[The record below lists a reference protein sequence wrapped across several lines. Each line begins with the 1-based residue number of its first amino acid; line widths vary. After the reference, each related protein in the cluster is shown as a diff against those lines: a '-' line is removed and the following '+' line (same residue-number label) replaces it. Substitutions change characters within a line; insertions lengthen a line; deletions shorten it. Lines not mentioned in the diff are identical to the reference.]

1 MDPVATVLS
10 ALSAAPHQQERL
22 LRLHTPLGPD
32 VLVAETL
39 DGRES
44 VDGGGFRFDVGA
56 LSANAGLPLDDL
68 LGQPVLLELLTAES
82 RTALRPF
89 HGHVT
94 AFERLGSNG
103 GLARYRLRVEPW
115 LALLAQRVDSYVFQ
129 DTSVVEIAESV
140 FADYAG
146 QGALAPAWRWE
157 LSDRS
162 AYARRS
168 LTTQYEETDF
178 AFLSRLLAEEGIA
191 YWFEHTGAADS
202 DTRGTHTLVLSDHN
216 AAFADLGTVR
226 YHRHDATEQQDSVQQ
241 WVQAYRWRATSLSRA
256 SWDYRSRSL
265 RPAGADATPLGD
277 IGAEDVDTA
286 GPYGWQDSM
295 RGQRRAQQQ
304 LDAQQV
310 AAQTIEGQGTWR
322 QLAPGTRFGL
332 SQHAVVAAD
341 AAFLCLQVRH
351 QARNNLGA
359 EVFDALEQA
368 LGAVAVAGAPLPP
381 ALAGLSGG
389 YAPPQDDT
397 EVAFYRNQFTAI
409 PATATYRPQTE
420 DGHGLRLHPKPTVVG
435 TLSAIVVSDGDPVQS
450 DRDHRIKVQFPFQ
463 RGADASSALAHPG
476 GEDNAP
482 GSASAWTWVRVMT
495 PWAGDNWGGVVLPR
509 KGQEVL
515 VGFLE
520 GDIDRPVVIGS
531 VYNGRG
537 QDEAAHNQVG
547 GGGAGATGNAPAWFQ
562 GNAHGAVFTGFKSQA
577 LAQSQDGTGGYQQLR
592 LDDTPG
598 QGRAQLSTTQH
609 ASSLTLGHLKGG
621 HDNLREGER
630 GYGADLST
638 QAYGAVRAG
647 QGLLLSSEP
656 GQQQLA
662 ASQALAQLEQ
672 GEQLLQALA
681 DAARQQQAQLPD
693 EAATL
698 PVQDGLKTLQA
709 SLKAT
714 QHGSAAGEIG
724 GGAGEVPGWSAPVL
738 LGSGQAGVMS
748 LTPADQV
755 WVSGTQTALLAG
767 SALNWLS
774 QGHLV
779 LAVAGGLV
787 LYTQGSKA
795 AAGSPNQERGI
806 ALHAAQ
812 GTVSARAHKNQA
824 KLAAKTQVRIVS
836 TTADVQLAAPTK
848 HLLATAAGAYIKLDG
863 DDIELGA
870 PGTIAFKGGQ
880 QVLTGPQGASMSPV
894 TPSASHKLCEYTAR
908 AADFAGAGTMGA
920 A

>member
-1 MDPVATVLS
+1 MRWSVVAYES
-10 ALSAAPHQQERL
+10 ADRS
-22 LRLHTPLGPD
+22 
-32 VLVAETL
+32 
-39 DGRES
+39 
-44 VDGGGFRFDVGA
+44 
-56 LSANAGLPLDDL
+56 
-68 LGQPVLLELLTAES
+68 LGQPVLLGLPNVDFNRRAAFYAE
-82 RTALRPF
+82 
-89 HGHVT
+89 
-94 AFERLGSNG
+94 
-103 GLARYRLRVEPW
+103 
-115 LALLAQRVDSYVFQ
+115 
-129 DTSVVEIAESV
+129 
-140 FADYAG
+140 

-157 LSDRS
+157 LSDRRV
-162 AYARRS
+162 YARRS
-168 LTTQYEETDF
+168 LTTQYEETDL
-178 AFLSRLLAEEGIA
+178 AFVQRLLAEEGI
-191 YWFEHTGAADS
+191 YVWFAHAGDAGSERLGS
-202 DTRGTHTLVLSDHN
+202 HTLVLSDHN
-216 AAFADLGTVR
+216 HAFAALGTVR
-226 YHRHDATEQQDSVQQ
+226 YHRTDVTEQQDSVQQ
-241 WVQAYRWRATSLSRA
+241 WVRSCRWRPTTLSRA
-256 SWDYRSRSL
+256 SWDYRSLSL
-265 RPAGADATPLGD
+265 RPAGAEGTPLGD

-286 GPYGWQDSM
+286 GPYGWQDST

-310 AAQTIEGQGTWR
+310 AAQTIQGQGSWR

-332 SQHAVVAAD
+332 RQHASVAAD
-341 AAFLCLQVRH
+341 ARFLCLQVRH

-359 EVFDALEQA
+359 DVFDALEQS

-381 ALAGLSGG
+381 ALAGLGGG
-389 YAPPQDDT
+389 YAPAQDAA
-397 EVAFYRNQFTAI
+397 EVAFYRNQFTAL

-420 DGHGLRLHPKPTVVG
+420 DGHGVRLHPKPTVAG

-463 RGADASSALAHPG
+463 RGADASSALAHPA

-609 ASSLTLGHLKGG
+609 ASTLTLGHLKGG
-621 HDNLREGER
+621 SDNLREGER
-630 GYGADLST
+630 GYGVELST

-662 ASQALAQLEQ
+662 ASQALSQLEQ

-681 DAARQQQAQLPD
+681 DAARQQQAQLPND
-693 EAATL
+693 PDRL
-698 PVQDGLKTLQA
+698 PAQDGLKTLQA

-714 QHGSAAGEIG
+714 QGGSADGQA
-724 GGAGEVPGWSAPVL
+724 PGWSRPAL
-738 LGSGQAGVMS
+738 LGSGSAGVMS

-755 WVSGTQTALLAG
+755 WVSGTQTTLLAG
-767 SALNWLS
+767 TALNWAS
-774 QGHLV
+774 QAQLV

-787 LYTQGSKA
+787 LYTQGSA
-795 AAGSPNQERGI
+795 PVAGSPNQERGI

-812 GTVSARAHKNQA
+812 GTLSARAHKNLA

-836 TTADVQLAAPTK
+836 TTADLQIAAPTK
-848 HLLATAAGAYIKLDG
+848 HLLATAAGAYIKLEG

-870 PGTIAFKGGQ
+870 PGTIEFKGGQ
-880 QVLTGPQGASMSPV
+880 QVWTGPQGATSNAVVPNA
-894 TPSASHKLCEYTAR
+894 TLKPCPQDTTTK
-908 AADFAGAGTMGA
+908 AAGGA
-920 A
+920 AYI

>member
-10 ALSAAPHQQERL
+10 ALSAAPRQQERL
-22 LRLHTPLGPD
+22 LRLHTALGPD
-32 VLVAETL
+32 VLVAETM

-44 VDGGGFRFDVGA
+44 VDGGGFRFDVCA

-82 RTALRPF
+82 STALRPF

-103 GLARYRLRVEPW
+103 GLARYRLVVEPW

-129 DTSVVEIAESV
+129 DMSVVEIAESV
-140 FADYAG
+140 FADYAE

-162 AYARRS
+162 TYAKRS

-178 AFLSRLLAEEGIA
+178 AFLRRLLAEEGIA

-216 AAFADLGTVR
+216 AAFAALGTVR
-226 YHRHDATEQQDSVQQ
+226 YHRSDATEQQDSVQQ
-241 WVQAYRWRATSLSRA
+241 WSPARRWRTATLSRA
-256 SWDYRSRSL
+256 SWDYRSPSL
-265 RPAGADATPLGD
+265 RPAGAEATPLGD
-277 IGAEDVDTA
+277 IGAADVDTA
-286 GPYGWQDSM
+286 GPYAWQDST

-310 AAQTIEGQGTWR
+310 AAQTIEGQGSWR
-322 QLAPGTRFGL
+322 QLAPGKRFGL
-332 SQHAVVAAD
+332 SQHAGVAAD

-351 QARNNLGA
+351 QARNNLAA
-359 EVFDALEQA
+359 EVFDALEQS
-368 LGAVAVAGAPLPP
+368 LGAVAVAGAPLPS
-381 ALAGLSGG
+381 ALAGLGAG
-389 YAPPQDDT
+389 YAPPQDDASV
-397 EVAFYRNQFTAI
+397 EFYRNQFTAL

-420 DGHGLRLHPKPTVVG
+420 DGHGLRLHPKPTVSG

-537 QDEAAHNQVG
+537 QDDAAHNQVG

-609 ASSLTLGHLKGG
+609 ASTLTLGHLKGG
-621 HDNLREGER
+621 RDNLREGER
-630 GYGADLST
+630 GFGVDLST

-662 ASQALAQLEQ
+662 ASQALSQLEQ

-681 DAARQQQAQLPD
+681 DVARQQQAQLPD
-693 EAATL
+693 EPATL
-698 PVQDGLKTLQA
+698 PAQDGLKTLQA

-714 QHGSAAGEIG
+714 QRGSAAGQLQG
-724 GGAGEVPGWSAPVL
+724 GDGQAPGWSRPAL
-738 LGSGQAGVMS
+738 LGSGSAGVMS

-755 WVSGTQTALLAG
+755 WVSGTQTTLLAG
-767 SALNWLS
+767 TALNWAS
-774 QGHLV
+774 QAQLV

-787 LYTQGSKA
+787 LYTQGGA
-795 AAGSPNQERGI
+795 PVAGSPNQERGI

-812 GTVSARAHKNQA
+812 GTLSARAHRNQA
-824 KLAAKTQVRIVS
+824 RIAAKTQVRIVS
-836 TTADVQLAAPTK
+836 TTADIQLAAPTK

-870 PGTIAFKGGQ
+870 PGTIEFKGGHR
-880 QVLTGPQGASMSPV
+880 VWTGPQGSSTRV
-894 TPSASHKLCEYTAR
+894 QLPSADKPVCLECMRDLATRHEAVASR
-908 AADFAGAGTMGA
+908 G
-920 A
+920 

>member
-10 ALSAAPHQQERL
+10 ALSAAPRQQERL
-22 LRLHTPLGPD
+22 LRLHTALGPD

-39 DGRES
+39 DGHES

-103 GLARYRLRVEPW
+103 GLARYRLVVEPW

-129 DTSVVEIAESV
+129 DMSVVEIAESV
-140 FADYAG
+140 FADYAE

-162 AYARRS
+162 TYAKRS
-168 LTTQYEETDF
+168 LTTQYEETDV
-178 AFLSRLLAEEGIA
+178 AFLRRLLAEEGIA

-226 YHRHDATEQQDSVQQ
+226 YHRHDVTEQQDSVQQ
-241 WVQAYRWRATSLSRA
+241 WSPARRWRKATLSRA

-265 RPAGADATPLGD
+265 RPAGAEATPLGD
-277 IGAEDVDTA
+277 IDAADVDTA
-286 GPYGWQDSM
+286 GPYGWQDST

-310 AAQTIEGQGTWR
+310 AAQTIQGQGTWR
-322 QLAPGTRFGL
+322 QLAPGTRFAL
-332 SQHAVVAAD
+332 SQHAGVAAD

-359 EVFDALEQA
+359 DVFDALEQS
-368 LGAVAVAGAPLPP
+368 LGAVAVAGAPLPS

-389 YAPPQDDT
+389 YAPAQDDA
-397 EVAFYRNQFTAI
+397 EVAFYRNQFTAL

-420 DGHGLRLHPKPTVVG
+420 DGHGLRLHPKPTVAG

-537 QDEAAHNQVG
+537 QDDAAHNQVG

-577 LAQSQDGTGGYQQLR
+577 LAQSQDGTGGYQQLQ

-609 ASSLTLGHLKGG
+609 ASTLTLGHLKGG
-621 HDNLREGER
+621 RDNLREGER
-630 GYGADLST
+630 GFGVDLST

-662 ASQALAQLEQ
+662 ASQALSQLEQ

-693 EAATL
+693 EPATL
-698 PVQDGLKTLQA
+698 PAQDGLKTLQA

-714 QHGSAAGEIG
+714 QNGSAAGQLQG
-724 GGAGEVPGWSAPVL
+724 GDGQAPGWSRPAL
-738 LGSGQAGVMS
+738 LGSGSAGMMS

-767 SALNWLS
+767 TALNWAS
-774 QGHLV
+774 QAQLV

-787 LYTQGSKA
+787 LYTQGSA
-795 AAGSPNQERGI
+795 PVAGSPNQERGI

-812 GTVSARAHKNQA
+812 GTLSARAHRNQA

-836 TTADVQLAAPTK
+836 TTADIQLAAPTK

-870 PGTIAFKGGQ
+870 PGTIEFKGGHR
-880 QVLTGPQGASMSPV
+880 VWTGPQGASMSPV
-894 TPSASHKLCEYTAR
+894 MPSASHKLCEYTAL
-908 AADFAGAGTMGA
+908 AADSAGAGTMGVA
-920 A
+920 

>member
-1 MDPVATVLS
+1 
-10 ALSAAPHQQERL
+10 
-22 LRLHTPLGPD
+22 
-32 VLVAETL
+32 
-39 DGRES
+39 
-44 VDGGGFRFDVGA
+44 
-56 LSANAGLPLDDL
+56 
-68 LGQPVLLELLTAES
+68 
-82 RTALRPF
+82 
-89 HGHVT
+89 
-94 AFERLGSNG
+94 
-103 GLARYRLRVEPW
+103 
-115 LALLAQRVDSYVFQ
+115 
-129 DTSVVEIAESV
+129 
-140 FADYAG
+140 
-146 QGALAPAWRWE
+146 
-157 LSDRS
+157 
-162 AYARRS
+162 YARRS

-202 DTRGTHTLVLSDHN
+202 ATRGTHMLVLSDHN

-226 YHRHDATEQQDSVQQ
+226 YHRTDVTEQQDSVQQ
-241 WVQAYRWRATSLSRA
+241 WVQAHRWRATSLSRA

-265 RPAGADATPLGD
+265 RLAGAEGTPLGD

-286 GPYGWQDSM
+286 GPYGWQDST
-295 RGQRRAQQQ
+295 RGQRRAQQH

-310 AAQTIEGQGTWR
+310 TAQTIQGQGTWR

-332 SQHAVVAAD
+332 RQHAGVAAD

-368 LGAVAVAGAPLPP
+368 LGAVAMAGAPLPP

-389 YAPPQDDT
+389 YVPAQD
-397 EVAFYRNQFTAI
+397 EAAVEFYRNQFTAI

-420 DGHGLRLHPKPTVVG
+420 DGHGVRLHPKPTVVG

-537 QDEAAHNQVG
+537 QDDAAHNQVG

-609 ASSLTLGHLKGG
+609 ASTLTLGHLKGG

-656 GQQQLA
+656 GNTQLA
-662 ASQALAQLEQ
+662 ATGALSQLQQ
-672 GEQLLQALA
+672 GSDLLKRLN
-681 DAARQQQAQLPD
+681 DAARTQQAGLPS
-693 EAATL
+693 EPESL
-698 PVQDGLKTLQA
+698 PTQDGLKTLQDH
-709 SLKAT
+709 LQAT
-714 QHGSAAGEIG
+714 HSGSAAGAIG

-795 AAGSPNQERGI
+795 VAGSPNQETGI

-812 GTVSARAHKNQA
+812 GTLSARAHRNTA
-824 KLAAKTQVRIVS
+824 TLAAKTQVRIVS
-836 TTADVQLAAPTK
+836 TTADVQLAAPTR

-870 PGTIAFKGGQ
+870 PGVVAFKGGQ

>member
-1 MDPVATVLS
+1 M
-10 ALSAAPHQQERL
+10 
-22 LRLHTPLGPD
+22 
-32 VLVAETL
+32 
-39 DGRES
+39 
-44 VDGGGFRFDVGA
+44 A

-103 GLARYRLRVEPW
+103 GLARYRLTIEPW
-115 LALLAQRVDSYVFQ
+115 LALLGQRVDSYVFQ
-129 DTSVVEIAESV
+129 DLSVVEIVESV
-140 FADYAG
+140 FADYAE

-157 LSDRS
+157 LADRRV
-162 AYARRS
+162 YAKRS
-168 LTTQYEETDF
+168 LTTQYEETDL
-178 AFLSRLLAEEGIA
+178 AFVQRLLAEEGI
-191 YWFEHTGAADS
+191 YVWFAHAGDAGSERLGS
-202 DTRGTHTLVLSDHN
+202 HTLVLSDHN
-216 AAFADLGTVR
+216 HAFAELGTVR
-226 YHRHDATEQQDSVQQ
+226 YHRTDVTEQQDSVQQ
-241 WVQAYRWRATSLSRA
+241 WVRSCRWRPTTLSRA
-256 SWDYRSRSL
+256 SWDYRSLSL
-265 RPAGADATPLGD
+265 RPAGAEGTPLGD

-286 GPYGWQDSM
+286 GPYGWQDST

-310 AAQTIEGQGTWR
+310 AAQTIQGQGSWR

-332 SQHAVVAAD
+332 RQHAGVAAD

-359 EVFDALEQA
+359 DVFDALEQS

-381 ALAGLSGG
+381 ALAGLGGG
-389 YAPPQDDT
+389 YAPAQDAA
-397 EVAFYRNQFTAI
+397 EVAFYRNQFTAL

-420 DGHGLRLHPKPTVVG
+420 DGHGVRLHPKPTVAG

-463 RGADASSALAHPG
+463 RGADASSALAHPA

-537 QDEAAHNQVG
+537 QADAAHNQVG

-609 ASSLTLGHLKGG
+609 ASTLTLGHLKGG
-621 HDNLREGER
+621 SDNLREGER
-630 GYGADLST
+630 GFGAELST

-662 ASQALAQLEQ
+662 ASEALSQLEQ

-681 DAARQQQAQLPD
+681 DAARQQQAQLPND
-693 EAATL
+693 PDSL
-698 PVQDGLKTLQA
+698 PAQEGLKTLQA
-709 SLKAT
+709 SLQAT
-714 QHGSAAGEIG
+714 QRGSAAGQLQG
-724 GGAGEVPGWSAPVL
+724 GDGQAPGWSHPAL
-738 LGSGQAGVMS
+738 LGSGSAGLLS

-755 WVSGTQTALLAG
+755 WVSGTQTTLLAG
-767 SALNWLS
+767 TALNWAS
-774 QGHLV
+774 QAQLV

-787 LYTQGSKA
+787 LYTQGSA
-795 AAGSPNQERGI
+795 PDAGSPNQERGI

-812 GTVSARAHKNQA
+812 GTLSARAHKNLA
-824 KLAAKTQVRIVS
+824 KLAAKTQVKLVS
-836 TTADVQLAAPTK
+836 TTADVQIAAPTK
-848 HLLATAAGAYIKLDG
+848 HLLATAAGAYIKLEG

-880 QVLTGPQGASMSPV
+880 QVWTGPQGFSTRV
-894 TPSASHKLCEYTAR
+894 QLPSADKPVCLECMRDLASRHEAVASR
-908 AADFAGAGTMGA
+908 G
-920 A
+920 

>member
-1 MDPVATVLS
+1 M
-10 ALSAAPHQQERL
+10 
-22 LRLHTPLGPD
+22 
-32 VLVAETL
+32 
-39 DGRES
+39 
-44 VDGGGFRFDVGA
+44 
-56 LSANAGLPLDDL
+56 
-68 LGQPVLLELLTAES
+68 LLELLTAES
-82 RTALRPF
+82 RSALRPF

-103 GLARYRLRVEPW
+103 GLARYRLVVQPW

-129 DTSVVEIAESV
+129 DMSVVEIAESV
-140 FADYAG
+140 FADYAE

-162 AYARRS
+162 TYAKRS
-168 LTTQYEETDF
+168 LTTQYEETDV
-178 AFLSRLLAEEGIA
+178 AFLRRLLAEEGIA

-226 YHRHDATEQQDSVQQ
+226 YHRHDVTEQQDSVQQ
-241 WVQAYRWRATSLSRA
+241 WSPARRWRTATLSRA
-256 SWDYRSRSL
+256 SWDYRSLSL
-265 RPAGADATPLGD
+265 RPAGAEATPLGD
-277 IGAEDVDTA
+277 IDAEDVDTA
-286 GPYGWQDSM
+286 GPYGWQDST

-310 AAQTIEGQGTWR
+310 AAQTIQGQGTWR

-332 SQHAVVAAD
+332 SQHAGVAAD

-359 EVFDALEQA
+359 DVFDALEQS
-368 LGAVAVAGAPLPP
+368 LGAVAVAGAPLPS

-389 YAPPQDDT
+389 YAPAQDDA
-397 EVAFYRNQFTAI
+397 EVEFYRNQFTAL

-420 DGHGLRLHPKPTVVG
+420 DGHGLRLHPKPTVAG

-537 QDEAAHNQVG
+537 QDDAAHNQVG

-609 ASSLTLGHLKGG
+609 ASTLTLGHLKGG
-621 HDNLREGER
+621 RDNLREGER
-630 GYGADLST
+630 GFGVDLST

-662 ASQALAQLEQ
+662 ASQALSQLEQ

-693 EAATL
+693 EADTL
-698 PVQDGLKTLQA
+698 PAQDGLKTLQA

-714 QHGSAAGEIG
+714 QNGSAAGQLQG
-724 GGAGEVPGWSAPVL
+724 GDGQAPGWSRPAL
-738 LGSGQAGVMS
+738 LGSGSAGVMS

-767 SALNWLS
+767 TALNWAS
-774 QGHLV
+774 QAQLV

-787 LYTQGSKA
+787 LYTQGGDPV
-795 AAGSPNQERGI
+795 AGSPNQERGI

-812 GTVSARAHKNQA
+812 GTLSARAHRNQA
-824 KLAAKTQVRIVS
+824 RIAAKTQVRIVS
-836 TTADVQLAAPTK
+836 TTADIQLAAPTK

-870 PGTIAFKGGQ
+870 PGTIEFKGGHR
-880 QVLTGPQGASMSPV
+880 VWTGPQGASMSPV
-894 TPSASHKLCEYTAR
+894 MPSASHKLCEYTAL
-908 AADFAGAGTMGA
+908 AADSAGAGTMGVA
-920 A
+920 

>member
-1 MDPVATVLS
+1 
-10 ALSAAPHQQERL
+10 
-22 LRLHTPLGPD
+22 
-32 VLVAETL
+32 
-39 DGRES
+39 
-44 VDGGGFRFDVGA
+44 
-56 LSANAGLPLDDL
+56 
-68 LGQPVLLELLTAES
+68 
-82 RTALRPF
+82 
-89 HGHVT
+89 
-94 AFERLGSNG
+94 
-103 GLARYRLRVEPW
+103 
-115 LALLAQRVDSYVFQ
+115 
-129 DTSVVEIAESV
+129 
-140 FADYAG
+140 
-146 QGALAPAWRWE
+146 
-157 LSDRS
+157 
-162 AYARRS
+162 YARRS

-202 DTRGTHTLVLSDHN
+202 ATRGTHMLVLSDHN

-226 YHRHDATEQQDSVQQ
+226 YHRTDVTEQQDSVQQ
-241 WVQAYRWRATSLSRA
+241 WVQAHRWRATSLSRA

-265 RPAGADATPLGD
+265 RLAGAEGTPLGD

-286 GPYGWQDSM
+286 GPYGWQDST
-295 RGQRRAQQQ
+295 RGQRRAQQH

-310 AAQTIEGQGTWR
+310 TAQTIQGQGTWR

-332 SQHAVVAAD
+332 RQHAGVAAD

-389 YAPPQDDT
+389 YVPAQD
-397 EVAFYRNQFTAI
+397 EAAVEFYRNQFTAI

-420 DGHGLRLHPKPTVVG
+420 DGHGVRLHPKPTVVG

-537 QDEAAHNQVG
+537 QDDAAHNQVG

-609 ASSLTLGHLKGG
+609 ASTLTLGHLKGG

-656 GQQQLA
+656 GNTQLA
-662 ASQALAQLEQ
+662 ATGALSQLQQ
-672 GEQLLQALA
+672 GSDLLKRLN
-681 DAARQQQAQLPD
+681 DAARTQQAGLPS
-693 EAATL
+693 EPESL
-698 PVQDGLKTLQA
+698 PTQDGLKTLQDH
-709 SLKAT
+709 LQAT
-714 QHGSAAGEIG
+714 HSGSAAGAIG

-738 LGSGQAGVMS
+738 LGSGQAGLMS

-795 AAGSPNQERGI
+795 VAGSPNQETGI

-812 GTVSARAHKNQA
+812 GTLSARAHRNTA
-824 KLAAKTQVRIVS
+824 TLAAKTQVRIVS
-836 TTADVQLAAPTK
+836 TTADVQLAAPTR

-870 PGTIAFKGGQ
+870 PGVVAFKGGQ

>member
-1 MDPVATVLS
+1 M
-10 ALSAAPHQQERL
+10 
-22 LRLHTPLGPD
+22 
-32 VLVAETL
+32 
-39 DGRES
+39 
-44 VDGGGFRFDVGA
+44 
-56 LSANAGLPLDDL
+56 
-68 LGQPVLLELLTAES
+68 LELLTAES
-82 RTALRPF
+82 RSALRPF

-103 GLARYRLRVEPW
+103 GLARYRLVVEPW

-129 DTSVVEIAESV
+129 DMSVVEIAESV
-140 FADYAG
+140 FADYAE

-162 AYARRS
+162 TYAKRS
-168 LTTQYEETDF
+168 LTTQYEETDV
-178 AFLSRLLAEEGIA
+178 AFLRRLLAEEGIA

-226 YHRHDATEQQDSVQQ
+226 YHRHDVTEQQDSVQQ
-241 WVQAYRWRATSLSRA
+241 WSPARRWRTATLSRA
-256 SWDYRSRSL
+256 SWDYRSLSL
-265 RPAGADATPLGD
+265 RPAGAEATPLGD
-277 IGAEDVDTA
+277 IDAEDVDTA
-286 GPYGWQDSM
+286 GPYGWQDST

-310 AAQTIEGQGTWR
+310 AAQTIEGQGSWR
-322 QLAPGTRFGL
+322 QLAPGKRFGL
-332 SQHAVVAAD
+332 SQHAGVAAD

-359 EVFDALEQA
+359 DVFDALEQS
-368 LGAVAVAGAPLPP
+368 LGAVAVAGAPLPS

-389 YAPPQDDT
+389 YVPAQEDA
-397 EVAFYRNQFTAI
+397 EVAFYRNQFTAL
-409 PATATYRPQTE
+409 PATATYRPQAE
-420 DGHGLRLHPKPTVVG
+420 DGHGVRLHPKPTVAG

-537 QDEAAHNQVG
+537 QDDAAHNQVG

-577 LAQSQDGTGGYQQLR
+577 LAQSQDGTGGHQQLR

-609 ASSLTLGHLKGG
+609 ASTLTLGHLKGG
-621 HDNLREGER
+621 RDNLREGER
-630 GYGADLST
+630 GYGVDLST

-662 ASQALAQLEQ
+662 ASQALSQLEQ

-693 EAATL
+693 EPATL
-698 PVQDGLKTLQA
+698 PAQDGLKTLQA

-714 QHGSAAGEIG
+714 QNGSAAGQRKG
-724 GGAGEVPGWSAPVL
+724 GDGQAPGWSRPAL
-738 LGSGQAGVMS
+738 LGSGSAGVMS

-755 WVSGTQTALLAG
+755 WVSGTQTTLLAG
-767 SALNWLS
+767 TALNWAS
-774 QGHLV
+774 QAQLV

-787 LYTQGSKA
+787 LYTQGGDPV
-795 AAGSPNQERGI
+795 AGSPNQERGI

-812 GTVSARAHKNQA
+812 GTLSARAHRNQA
-824 KLAAKTQVRIVS
+824 RIAAKTQVRIVS

-870 PGTIAFKGGQ
+870 PGTIEFKGGHR
-880 QVLTGPQGASMSPV
+880 VWTGPQGASMSPV
-894 TPSASHKLCEYTAR
+894 MPSASHKLCEYTAL
-908 AADFAGAGTMGA
+908 AADSAGAGTMGVA
-920 A
+920 

>member
-10 ALSAAPHQQERL
+10 ALSAAPRQQERL
-22 LRLHTPLGPD
+22 LRLHTPFGPD

-39 DGRES
+39 DGHES

-82 RTALRPF
+82 RSALRPF

-103 GLARYRLRVEPW
+103 GLARYRLVVEPW

-129 DTSVVEIAESV
+129 DMSVVEIAESV
-140 FADYAG
+140 FADYAE

-162 AYARRS
+162 TYAKRS
-168 LTTQYEETDF
+168 LTTQYEETDA
-178 AFLSRLLAEEGIA
+178 AFLRRLLAEEGIA

-216 AAFADLGTVR
+216 AAFAALGTVR
-226 YHRHDATEQQDSVQQ
+226 YHRSDVTEQQDSVQQ
-241 WVQAYRWRATSLSRA
+241 WSPARRWRTATLSRA
-256 SWDYRSRSL
+256 SWDYRSLSL
-265 RPAGADATPLGD
+265 RPAGAEATPLGD
-277 IGAEDVDTA
+277 IDAEDVDTA
-286 GPYGWQDSM
+286 GPYAWQDST

-322 QLAPGTRFGL
+322 QLAPGTRFAL
-332 SQHAVVAAD
+332 RQHAGVAAD

-368 LGAVAVAGAPLPP
+368 LGTVTVAGAPLPP

-389 YAPPQDDT
+389 DAPAQDDA
-397 EVAFYRNQFTAI
+397 EVEFYRNQFTAL

-420 DGHGLRLHPKPTVVG
+420 DGHGVRLHPKPTVAG
-435 TLSAIVVSDGDPVQS
+435 TLSAIVVSDGGPVQS

-537 QDEAAHNQVG
+537 QAEAAHNQVG

-609 ASSLTLGHLKGG
+609 ASTLTLGHLKGG
-621 HDNLREGER
+621 RDNLREGER
-630 GYGADLST
+630 GYGVELST

-662 ASQALAQLEQ
+662 ASQALSQLEQ

-698 PVQDGLKTLQA
+698 PAQDGLKTLQA

-714 QHGSAAGEIG
+714 QNGSAAGQLQG
-724 GGAGEVPGWSAPVL
+724 GDGQAPGWSRPAL
-738 LGSGQAGVMS
+738 LGSGSAGVMS

-767 SALNWLS
+767 TALNWAS
-774 QGHLV
+774 QAQLV

-787 LYTQGSKA
+787 LYTQGSA
-795 AAGSPNQERGI
+795 PVAGSPNQERGI

-812 GTVSARAHKNQA
+812 GTLSARAHRNQA
-824 KLAAKTQVRIVS
+824 RIAAKTQVRIVS

-870 PGTIAFKGGQ
+870 PGTIEFKGGHR
-880 QVLTGPQGASMSPV
+880 VWTGPQGGSVSTEIP
-894 TPSASHKLCEYTAR
+894 KGNFKGCEQQLTQ
-908 AADFAGAGTMGA
+908 GA
-920 A
+920 ARHDAVVNVD

>member
-1 MDPVATVLS
+1 MEPLYC
-10 ALSAAPHQQERL
+10 SAA
-22 LRLHTPLGPD
+22 
-32 VLVAETL
+32 
-39 DGRES
+39 
-44 VDGGGFRFDVGA
+44 
-56 LSANAGLPLDDL
+56 SA
-68 LGQPVLLELLTAES
+68 
-82 RTALRPF
+82 
-89 HGHVT
+89 
-94 AFERLGSNG
+94 
-103 GLARYRLRVEPW
+103 
-115 LALLAQRVDSYVFQ
+115 
-129 DTSVVEIAESV
+129 
-140 FADYAG
+140 
-146 QGALAPAWRWE
+146 
-157 LSDRS
+157 
-162 AYARRS
+162 RS
-168 LTTQYEETDF
+168 L
-178 AFLSRLLAEEGIA
+178 
-191 YWFEHTGAADS
+191 
-202 DTRGTHTLVLSDHN
+202 
-216 AAFADLGTVR
+216 
-226 YHRHDATEQQDSVQQ
+226 
-241 WVQAYRWRATSLSRA
+241 
-256 SWDYRSRSL
+256 SL
-265 RPAGADATPLGD
+265 RPAGAEGTPLGD

-310 AAQTIEGQGTWR
+310 TAHIIEGQGCWR

-332 SQHAVVAAD
+332 RQHASVAAD
-341 AAFLCLQVRH
+341 ARFLCLQVRH
-351 QARNNLGA
+351 QARNTLGA
-359 EVFDALEQA
+359 EVFDALEQS
-368 LGAVAVAGAPLPP
+368 LGDVAVAGAPLPP
-381 ALAGLSGG
+381 ALAGLSRG
-389 YAPPQDDT
+389 YAVPQD
-397 EVAFYRNQFTAI
+397 EAAVAFYRNQFTAI

-420 DGHGLRLHPKPTVVG
+420 DGHGVHLHPKPTVAG

-537 QDEAAHNQVG
+537 QADAAHNQVG
-547 GGGAGATGNAPAWFQ
+547 GGGAAATGNAPAWFQ

-609 ASSLTLGHLKGG
+609 ASTLTLGHLKGG
-621 HDNLREGER
+621 SDNLREGER
-630 GYGADLST
+630 GYGVELST

-662 ASQALAQLEQ
+662 ASQALAQLAQ
-672 GEQLLQALA
+672 GEQLLQGLA
-681 DAARQQQAQLPD
+681 EAARQQQAQLPND
-693 EAATL
+693 PDRL
-698 PVQDGLKTLQA
+698 PAQDGLKTLQA

-714 QHGSAAGEIG
+714 QGGSADGQA
-724 GGAGEVPGWSAPVL
+724 PGWSRPAL
-738 LGSGQAGVMS
+738 LGSGSAGVMS

-755 WVSGTQTALLAG
+755 WVSGTQTTLLAG
-767 SALNWLS
+767 TALNWAS
-774 QGHLV
+774 QAQLV

-787 LYTQGSKA
+787 LYTQGSA
-795 AAGSPNQERGI
+795 PVAGSPNQERGI

-812 GTVSARAHKNQA
+812 GTLSARAHKNLA

-836 TTADVQLAAPTK
+836 TTADLQIAAPTK
-848 HLLATAAGAYIKLDG
+848 HLLATAAGAYIKLEG

-870 PGTIAFKGGQ
+870 PGTIEFKGGQ
-880 QVLTGPQGASMSPV
+880 QVWTGPQGVSAGASA
-894 TPSASHKLCEYTAR
+894 PSSALKLCDFKTRTA
-908 AADFAGAGTMGA
+908 DAGGDAIVLIQG
-920 A
+920 

>member
-1 MDPVATVLS
+1 
-10 ALSAAPHQQERL
+10 
-22 LRLHTPLGPD
+22 
-32 VLVAETL
+32 
-39 DGRES
+39 
-44 VDGGGFRFDVGA
+44 
-56 LSANAGLPLDDL
+56 
-68 LGQPVLLELLTAES
+68 
-82 RTALRPF
+82 
-89 HGHVT
+89 
-94 AFERLGSNG
+94 
-103 GLARYRLRVEPW
+103 
-115 LALLAQRVDSYVFQ
+115 
-129 DTSVVEIAESV
+129 
-140 FADYAG
+140 
-146 QGALAPAWRWE
+146 
-157 LSDRS
+157 
-162 AYARRS
+162 YARRS

-202 DTRGTHTLVLSDHN
+202 ATRGTHTLVLSDHN

-226 YHRHDATEQQDSVQQ
+226 YHRTDVTEQQDSVQQ
-241 WVQAYRWRATSLSRA
+241 WVQAHRWRATSLSRA

-265 RPAGADATPLGD
+265 RLAGAEATPLGD

-286 GPYGWQDSM
+286 GPYGWQDST

-304 LDAQQV
+304 FDAQQV
-310 AAQTIEGQGTWR
+310 TAQTIQGQGTWR

-332 SQHAVVAAD
+332 RQHAGVAAD

-389 YAPPQDDT
+389 YAPAQD
-397 EVAFYRNQFTAI
+397 EAAVEFYRNQFTAI

-420 DGHGLRLHPKPTVVG
+420 DGHGVRLHPKPTVVG

-537 QDEAAHNQVG
+537 QDDAAHNQVG

-656 GQQQLA
+656 GNTQLA
-662 ASQALAQLEQ
+662 ATGALSQLQQ
-672 GEQLLQALA
+672 GSDLLKRLN
-681 DAARQQQAQLPD
+681 DAARTQQAGLPS
-693 EAATL
+693 EPESL
-698 PVQDGLKTLQA
+698 PTQDGLKTLQDH
-709 SLKAT
+709 LQAT
-714 QHGSAAGEIG
+714 HSGSAAGAIG
-724 GGAGEVPGWSAPVL
+724 GGTGEVPGWSAPVL

-795 AAGSPNQERGI
+795 AAGSPNQETGI

-812 GTVSARAHKNQA
+812 GTLSARAHRSTA
-824 KLAAKTQVRIVS
+824 ILAAKTQVRIVS
-836 TTADVQLAAPTK
+836 TTADVQLAAPTR

-870 PGTIAFKGGQ
+870 PGVVAFKGGQ

>member
-1 MDPVATVLS
+1 MEPLYC
-10 ALSAAPHQQERL
+10 SAA
-22 LRLHTPLGPD
+22 
-32 VLVAETL
+32 
-39 DGRES
+39 
-44 VDGGGFRFDVGA
+44 
-56 LSANAGLPLDDL
+56 SA
-68 LGQPVLLELLTAES
+68 
-82 RTALRPF
+82 
-89 HGHVT
+89 
-94 AFERLGSNG
+94 
-103 GLARYRLRVEPW
+103 
-115 LALLAQRVDSYVFQ
+115 
-129 DTSVVEIAESV
+129 
-140 FADYAG
+140 
-146 QGALAPAWRWE
+146 
-157 LSDRS
+157 
-162 AYARRS
+162 RS
-168 LTTQYEETDF
+168 L
-178 AFLSRLLAEEGIA
+178 
-191 YWFEHTGAADS
+191 
-202 DTRGTHTLVLSDHN
+202 
-216 AAFADLGTVR
+216 
-226 YHRHDATEQQDSVQQ
+226 
-241 WVQAYRWRATSLSRA
+241 
-256 SWDYRSRSL
+256 SL
-265 RPAGADATPLGD
+265 RPAGAEGTPLGD

-304 LDAQQV
+304 LDAQRV
-310 AAQTIEGQGTWR
+310 TAHIIEGQGCWR

-332 SQHAVVAAD
+332 RQHASVAAD
-341 AAFLCLQVRH
+341 ARFLCLQVRH
-351 QARNNLGA
+351 QARNTLGA
-359 EVFDALEQA
+359 EVFDALEQS
-368 LGAVAVAGAPLPP
+368 LGDVAVAGAPLPP
-381 ALAGLSGG
+381 ALAGLSRG
-389 YAPPQDDT
+389 YAVPQD
-397 EVAFYRNQFTAI
+397 EAAVAFYRNQFTAI

-420 DGHGLRLHPKPTVVG
+420 DGHGVRLHPKPTVAG

-537 QDEAAHNQVG
+537 QADAAHNQVG

-609 ASSLTLGHLKGG
+609 ASTLTLGHLKGG
-621 HDNLREGER
+621 SDNLREGER
-630 GYGADLST
+630 GYGVELST

-662 ASQALAQLEQ
+662 ASQALAQLAQ
-672 GEQLLQALA
+672 GEQLLQGLA
-681 DAARQQQAQLPD
+681 NAARQQQAQLPND
-693 EAATL
+693 PDRL
-698 PVQDGLKTLQA
+698 PAQEGLKTLQA
-709 SLKAT
+709 SLQAT
-714 QHGSAAGEIG
+714 QSGSAAGQLQG
-724 GGAGEVPGWSAPVL
+724 GDGQAPGWSHPAL
-738 LGSGQAGVMS
+738 LGSGSAGVMS

-755 WVSGTQTALLAG
+755 WVSGTQTTLLAG
-767 SALNWLS
+767 TALNWAS
-774 QGHLV
+774 QAQLV

-787 LYTQGSKA
+787 LYTQGSA
-795 AAGSPNQERGI
+795 PVAGSPNQERGI

-812 GTVSARAHKNQA
+812 GTLSARAHKNLA

-836 TTADVQLAAPTK
+836 TTADVQIAAPTK

-870 PGTIAFKGGQ
+870 PGAIEFKGGQ
-880 QVLTGPQGASMSPV
+880 QVWTGPQGVSAGASA
-894 TPSASHKLCEYTAR
+894 PSSALKLCDFKTRTA
-908 AADFAGAGTMGA
+908 DAGGDAIVLIQG
-920 A
+920 

>member
-10 ALSAAPHQQERL
+10 ALSAAPQQQERL

-44 VDGGGFRFDVGA
+44 VDGGGFHFEVSA
-56 LSANAGLPLDDL
+56 LSANAGLPLDAL
-68 LGQPVLLELLTAES
+68 LCQPVLLELLTAES

-103 GLARYRLRVEPW
+103 GLARYRLRIEPW
-115 LALLAQRVDSYVFQ
+115 LALLGQRMDSYVFQ
-129 DTSVVEIAESV
+129 NMSVVEIAESV
-140 FADYAG
+140 FADYVE

-162 AYARRS
+162 VYAKRS
-168 LTTQYEETDF
+168 LTTQYEETDL
-178 AFLSRLLAEEGIA
+178 AFVQRLLAEEGI
-191 YWFEHTGAADS
+191 YVWFAHAGDAGSERLGS
-202 DTRGTHTLVLSDHN
+202 HTLVLSDHN
-216 AAFADLGTVR
+216 HAFAELGTVR
-226 YHRHDATEQQDSVQQ
+226 YHRTDVTEQQDSVQQ
-241 WVQAYRWRATSLSRA
+241 WVRSCRWRPTTLSRA

-286 GPYGWQDSM
+286 GPYGWQDST

-310 AAQTIEGQGTWR
+310 AAQTIEGQGSWR

-332 SQHAVVAAD
+332 RQHAGVAAD
-341 AAFLCLQVRH
+341 ARFLCLQVRH
-351 QARNNLGA
+351 RARNTLGA
-359 EVFDALEQA
+359 EVFDALEQS
-368 LGAVAVAGAPLPP
+368 LGDVAVAGAPLPP
-381 ALAGLSGG
+381 ALAGLSRG
-389 YAPPQDDT
+389 YAVPQDET
-397 EVAFYRNQFTAI
+397 AVAFYRNQFTAI

-420 DGHGLRLHPKPTVVG
+420 DGHGVRLHPKPTVAG

-463 RGADASSALAHPG
+463 RGADASSALAHPA

-537 QDEAAHNQVG
+537 QADAAHNQVG

-609 ASSLTLGHLKGG
+609 ASTLTLGHLKGG
-621 HDNLREGER
+621 SDNLREGER
-630 GYGADLST
+630 GYGAELST

-662 ASQALAQLEQ
+662 ASEALAQLAQ
-672 GEQLLQALA
+672 GEQLLQGLA
-681 DAARQQQAQLPD
+681 EAARQQQAQLPND
-693 EAATL
+693 PDRL
-698 PVQDGLKTLQA
+698 PAQDGLKTLQA

-714 QHGSAAGEIG
+714 QGGSADGQA
-724 GGAGEVPGWSAPVL
+724 PGWSRPAL
-738 LGSGQAGVMS
+738 LGSGSAGVMS

-755 WVSGTQTALLAG
+755 WVSGTQTTLLAG
-767 SALNWLS
+767 TALNWAS
-774 QGHLV
+774 QAQLV

-787 LYTQGSKA
+787 LYTQGSA
-795 AAGSPNQERGI
+795 PVAGSPNQERGI

-812 GTVSARAHKNQA
+812 GTLSARAHKNLA
-824 KLAAKTQVRIVS
+824 KLAAKTQVKLVS
-836 TTADVQLAAPTK
+836 TTADLQLAAPTK

-870 PGTIAFKGGQ
+870 PGTIEFKGGQ
-880 QVLTGPQGASMSPV
+880 QVWTGPQGFSTRV
-894 TPSASHKLCEYTAR
+894 QLPSADKPVCLECMRDLASRHEAVASR
-908 AADFAGAGTMGA
+908 G
-920 A
+920 

>member
-1 MDPVATVLS
+1 M
-10 ALSAAPHQQERL
+10 
-22 LRLHTPLGPD
+22 
-32 VLVAETL
+32 
-39 DGRES
+39 
-44 VDGGGFRFDVGA
+44 
-56 LSANAGLPLDDL
+56 
-68 LGQPVLLELLTAES
+68 GQPVLLGLPNVDFNRRAAFYAE
-82 RTALRPF
+82 
-89 HGHVT
+89 
-94 AFERLGSNG
+94 
-103 GLARYRLRVEPW
+103 
-115 LALLAQRVDSYVFQ
+115 
-129 DTSVVEIAESV
+129 
-140 FADYAG
+140 

-157 LSDRS
+157 LSDRRV
-162 AYARRS
+162 YARRS
-168 LTTQYEETDF
+168 LTTQYEETDL
-178 AFLSRLLAEEGIA
+178 AFVQRLLAEEGI
-191 YWFEHTGAADS
+191 YVWFAHAGDAGSERLGS
-202 DTRGTHTLVLSDHN
+202 HTLVLSDHN
-216 AAFADLGTVR
+216 HAFAALGTVR
-226 YHRHDATEQQDSVQQ
+226 YHRTDVTEQQDSVQQ
-241 WVQAYRWRATSLSRA
+241 WVRSCRWRPTTLSRA
-256 SWDYRSRSL
+256 SWDYRSLSL
-265 RPAGADATPLGD
+265 RPAGAEGTPLGD

-286 GPYGWQDSM
+286 GPYGWQDST

-310 AAQTIEGQGTWR
+310 AAQTIQGQGSWR

-332 SQHAVVAAD
+332 RQHASVAAD
-341 AAFLCLQVRH
+341 ARFLCLQVRH

-359 EVFDALEQA
+359 DVFDALEQS

-381 ALAGLSGG
+381 ALAGLGGG
-389 YAPPQDDT
+389 YAPAQDAA
-397 EVAFYRNQFTAI
+397 EVAFYRNQFTAL

-420 DGHGLRLHPKPTVVG
+420 DGHGVRLHPKPTVAG

-463 RGADASSALAHPG
+463 RGADASSALAHPA

-609 ASSLTLGHLKGG
+609 ASTLTLGHLKGG
-621 HDNLREGER
+621 SDNLREGER
-630 GYGADLST
+630 GYGVELST

-662 ASQALAQLEQ
+662 ASQALSQLEQ

-681 DAARQQQAQLPD
+681 DAARQQQAQLPND
-693 EAATL
+693 PDRL
-698 PVQDGLKTLQA
+698 PAQDGLKTLQA

-714 QHGSAAGEIG
+714 QGGSADGQA
-724 GGAGEVPGWSAPVL
+724 PGWSRPAL
-738 LGSGQAGVMS
+738 LGSGSAGVMS

-755 WVSGTQTALLAG
+755 WVSGTQTTLLAG
-767 SALNWLS
+767 TALNWAS
-774 QGHLV
+774 QAQLV

-787 LYTQGSKA
+787 LYTQGSA
-795 AAGSPNQERGI
+795 PVAGSPNQERGI

-812 GTVSARAHKNQA
+812 GTLSARAHKNLA

-836 TTADVQLAAPTK
+836 TTADLQIAAPTK
-848 HLLATAAGAYIKLDG
+848 HLLATAAGAYIKLEG

-870 PGTIAFKGGQ
+870 PGTIEFKGGQ
-880 QVLTGPQGASMSPV
+880 QVWTGPQGATSNAVVPNA
-894 TPSASHKLCEYTAR
+894 TLKPCPQDTTTK
-908 AADFAGAGTMGA
+908 AAGGA
-920 A
+920 AYI